1 MKNINIILEE
11 NGMNNSARA
20 VKGDTIS
27 ISKLLEMRH
36 VNMEDIIYD
45 VKFAAEHIDE
55 TENIINSLSQKL
67 YDVICVAHGWNKT
80 IVK

>member
-1 MKNINIILEE
+1 MKKINIILEE
-11 NGMNNSARA
+11 NGMTNSARA

-27 ISKLLEMRH
+27 ISKLLEMQH

-55 TENIINSLSQKL
+55 TENVISSLSKKL